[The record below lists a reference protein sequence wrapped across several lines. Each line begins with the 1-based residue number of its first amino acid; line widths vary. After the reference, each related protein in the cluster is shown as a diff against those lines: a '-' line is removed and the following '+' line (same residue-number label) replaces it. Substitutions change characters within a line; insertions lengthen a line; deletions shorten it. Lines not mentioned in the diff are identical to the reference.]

1 MVTKHLFQWFGL
13 ITNSMLIK
21 NAFHPHNSPSKI
33 LIFFESMTIFH
44 LTTGIMVACYT
55 LKKKKRSN
63 MHLGLFGKK
72 ENK

>member
-21 NAFHPHNSPSKI
+21 NGFHPHNSPSKI

-55 LKKKKRSN
+55 LKKKR
-63 MHLGLFGKK
+63 
-72 ENK
+72 EATCT